1 MLLGSARLGSVLEL
15 PRWGG
20 GGGRGRRK
28 TTTCKRRRR
37 CSFVRKRVG
46 RRVFTW
52 ARQLFMNELK
62 LKMAVD
68 ARRKW
73 LPREKVMPGKPGGD
87 DGDAHRGRPIRE
99 QSARPS
105 PPPPRPVVRNSPAT
119 HGRQLGM
126 ARTVYAWRVSL
137 GLKIYDCLILDYCC
151 LQTTKIKK
159 YVTSQ
164 YWAFTID
171 IIWYYYN
178 KEYFLVMILYTK

>member
-1 MLLGSARLGSVLEL
+1 MLGGSGCQGKRSCQEN
-15 PRWGG
+15 REE
-20 GGGRGRRK
+20 
-28 TTTCKRRRR
+28 TTGTRTEADQ
-37 CSFVRKRVG
+37 SESSPLVR
-46 RRVFTW
+46 
-52 ARQLFMNELK
+52 
-62 LKMAVD
+62 
-68 ARRKW
+68 
-73 LPREKVMPGKPGGD
+73 
-87 DGDAHRGRPIRE
+87 
-99 QSARPS
+99 

-171 IIWYYYN
+171 II
-178 KEYFLVMILYTK
+178 

>member
-1 MLLGSARLGSVLEL
+1 MQLRAQTCRSARVYMSEATFHEWVKIKD
-15 PRWGG
+15 
-20 GGGRGRRK
+20 GRGCSEEVVAKGKGHARK
-28 TTTCKRRRR
+28 TGRRRR
-37 CSFVRKRVG
+37 GRAPRPTNQRAVRSSV
-46 RRVFTW
+46 
-52 ARQLFMNELK
+52 
-62 LKMAVD
+62 
-68 ARRKW
+68 
-73 LPREKVMPGKPGGD
+73 
-87 DGDAHRGRPIRE
+87 
-99 QSARPS
+99 